1 VKKWLRRIRGA
12 FGMGLTWGAGWA
24 FVGGLIEL
32 IANLV
37 PGLAWTSLIDIWPV
51 TLAIP
56 GFVGGMVFSTVLAV
70 AGRNRR
76 FDQLSLPRF
85 AAWGA
90 VGGVLMSLVPI
101 ALVAAGVLTPDA
113 TVNVWRFAAELLAPL
128 LLLGAASASA
138 TLALARMSEDRELLD
153 AGEDVADVGLGAS
166 EAREL
171 LGGGR

>member
-1 VKKWLRRIRGA
+1 
-12 FGMGLTWGAGWA
+12 
-24 FVGGLIEL
+24 
-32 IANLV
+32 
-37 PGLAWTSLIDIWPV
+37 
-51 TLAIP
+51 
-56 GFVGGMVFSTVLAV
+56 MVFSTVLAV